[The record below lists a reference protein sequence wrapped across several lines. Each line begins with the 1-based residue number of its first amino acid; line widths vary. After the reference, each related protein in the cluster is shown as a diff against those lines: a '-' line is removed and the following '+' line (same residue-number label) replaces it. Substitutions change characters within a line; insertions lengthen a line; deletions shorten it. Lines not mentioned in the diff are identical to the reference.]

1 MSSNVRVASMLIPL
15 AVAGVLAGNVPAAT
29 AAAHAAAGA
38 ARCQGEGVDASARI
52 RYRADIVI
60 KAPLSRVFGL
70 QTRVEQWPDWQQP
83 VLSSKRLDRG
93 PLRPGSSWRWSTP
106 APATATTPAT
116 TMHITS
122 TLRRVKREACL
133 LWSGPA
139 AGTGVRIDRGV
150 HLWTFTQVKGGVR
163 VHTEETW
170 TGGQVE
176 ADVATATELLGAGLR
191 AWLRDL
197 KAAAESR

>member
-29 AAAHAAAGA
+29 ATVTATAGA

-176 ADVATATELLGAGLR
+176 ADAATATELLGAGLR

>member
-1 MSSNVRVASMLIPL
+1 MFSNVRVASILIPL
-15 AVAGVLAGNVPAAT
+15 AVAGVLAGNVPAA
-29 AAAHAAAGA
+29 HASTGA
-38 ARCQGEGVDASARI
+38 AQCQGEGVDAAARI

-60 KAPLSRVFGL
+60 NAPLSRIFAL
-70 QTRVEQWPDWQQP
+70 QTRVERWPDWQQP
-83 VLSSKRLDRG
+83 VLSSKRLDHG
-93 PLRPGSSWRWSTP
+93 PLRAGSSWRWTTP
-106 APATATTPAT
+106 APATDTTPAT

-139 AGTGVRIDRGV
+139 VGTGVRIDRGV
-150 HLWTFTQVKGGVR
+150 HLWTFTEVNGGVR

-170 TGGQVE
+170 TGAQVE
-176 ADVATATELLGAGLR
+176 ADVATSTELLGAGLE

>member
-1 MSSNVRVASMLIPL
+1 MFSNVRVASILIPF
-15 AVAGVLAGNVPAAT
+15 AVAGVLVGNVPAAH

-38 ARCQGEGVDASARI
+38 AQCRGEGVDASARI

-60 KAPLSRVFGL
+60 KAPLSRIFGL

-83 VLSSKRLDRG
+83 VLSSKRLDHG
-93 PLRPGSSWRWSTP
+93 PLRPGSSWRWTTP

-122 TLRRVKREACL
+122 TLRRVKRDACL

-139 AGTGVRIDRGV
+139 VGTGVRIDRGV
-150 HLWTFTQVKGGVR
+150 HLWTFTEVKGGVR

-176 ADVATATELLGAGLR
+176 ADVATATELLGAGLE